1 MANKPIVGNVTVG
14 GTAKT
19 ISDGYVCIGGVW
31 KPIVETYVNIGG
43 VWKPAWER
51 GYTWK
56 QYDVVIT
63 QTFGVSISKASEEL
77 FTGGMDKYNSYE
89 IYSSYEINDTTGAIT
104 LTGSS
109 KSYQPINASMIPSNT
124 FTQYPYIKYGNKYYK
139 FDPSGMGLKGFRM
152 MPYAQDDRSQGE
164 YIGEVTAENENA
176 YPANGIHTDGF
187 WYVFQG

>member
-77 FTGGMDKYNSYE
+77 FTGGMDK
-89 IYSSYEINDTTGAIT
+89 
-104 LTGSS
+104 
-109 KSYQPINASMIPSNT
+109 
-124 FTQYPYIKYGNKYYK
+124 
-139 FDPSGMGLKGFRM
+139 
-152 MPYAQDDRSQGE
+152 
-164 YIGEVTAENENA
+164 
-176 YPANGIHTDGF
+176 
-187 WYVFQG
+187 